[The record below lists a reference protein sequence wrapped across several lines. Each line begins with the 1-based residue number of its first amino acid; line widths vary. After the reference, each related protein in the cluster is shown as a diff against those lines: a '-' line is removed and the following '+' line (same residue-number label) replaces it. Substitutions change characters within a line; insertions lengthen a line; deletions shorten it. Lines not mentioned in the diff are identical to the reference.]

1 MKKNVWKIF
10 SILMVAAVLGSFA
23 ACGPKYDE
31 VDEKDLSRWIVKFTS
46 DYPSDLPEEGV
57 EYSLLAL
64 KEMNL
69 NENDFTITLPYNP
82 EYEEEGKANKEFTLE
97 PKTEFYYVNDEGSK
111 VLVDSLNTEK
121 DYYFMRDILHE
132 VDEDGQL
139 HHVQRIFD
147 WGEYQLDY
155 AFGTT
160 LNAVGM
166 PDDTIYNFWIKI
178 IVEV

>member
-10 SILMVAAVLGSFA
+10 SILMVAAVLCSFA

-31 VDEKDLSRWIVKFTS
+31 VDEKDLSRWIVKFTC

-64 KEMNL
+64 KEMQSNSVYL
-69 NENDFTITLPYNP
+69 TINMPYYP

-97 PKTEFYYVNDEGSK
+97 PKTEFYYVDDDGQK

-121 DYYFMRDILHE
+121 DYYFMRDILYE
-132 VDEDGQL
+132 VDEDGRL

-155 AFGTT
+155 EFGTELT
-160 LNAVGM
+160 VVGT
-166 PDDTIYNFWIKI
+166 PIHGIASIHVYITVK
-178 IVEV
+178 

>member
-1 MKKNVWKIF
+1 MKKLRMVL
-10 SILMVAAVLGSFA
+10 SIALAAVTLGAFA
-23 ACGPKYDE
+23 ACGSQYDK
-31 VDEKDLSRWIVKFTS
+31 VDEKDLSRWIVKFTC

-82 EYEEEGKANKEFTLE
+82 EYEEEAKADIEFTLE
-97 PKTEFYYVNDEGSK
+97 PKTEFYYVDDDGQK

-147 WGEYQLDY
+147 WGEYELDY
-155 AFGTT
+155 IFGSDFT
-160 LNAVGM
+160 
-166 PDDTIYNFWIKI
+166 PIDTPQNVICCPGIKI
-178 IVEV
+178 VVE